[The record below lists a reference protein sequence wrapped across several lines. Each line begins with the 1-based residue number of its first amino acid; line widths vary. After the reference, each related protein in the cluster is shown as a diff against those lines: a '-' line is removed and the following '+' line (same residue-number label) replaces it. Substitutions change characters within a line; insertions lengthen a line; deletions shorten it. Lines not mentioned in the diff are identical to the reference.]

1 MSEIEKKQVIKGVED
16 IAESR
21 YALIAQAVILLYR
34 YMECI
39 EERVE
44 KLEKKEV
51 M

>member
-1 MSEIEKKQVIKGVED
+1 MSEIEVKQVLKGVED

-21 YALIAQAVILLYR
+21 YALVEQAVILLYR

-44 KLEKKEV
+44 KLERKEV

>member
-1 MSEIEKKQVIKGVED
+1 MSEIEKKQILKGVED
-16 IAESR
+16 IAESE
-21 YALIAQAVILLYR
+21 YAVIAQAVTLLYR
-34 YMECI
+34 YVECI